1 MMIFDPKQPSGK
13 KQKESSDE
21 LSQIETTT
29 GQNRIDAITVLPLK
43 MIPF

>member
-1 MMIFDPKQPSGK
+1 MTIFDPKQPSGK

-29 GQNRIDAITVLPLK
+29 GQNRVNAITVFLLK
-43 MIPF
+43 MISF